1 MTRIM
6 SRATPPSTRRNYD
19 HGRRAEFLCRL
30 ALRLKGYQIL
40 AARYRTPLGEIDIVA
55 ARGNVIAIVEVKAR
69 SSRDRAAA
77 ALSPQ
82 QQARLQRAAQYL
94 LARRPELMHAILR
107 FDLMLVAPR
116 RWPEHIPSAWD
127 GI

>member
-1 MTRIM
+1 M
-6 SRATPPSTRRNYD
+6 AHPDRRNYD
-19 HGRRAEFLCRL
+19 HGRQAEFLCRL

-55 ARGNVIAIVEVKAR
+55 ARGGTIAVVEVKAR

-94 LARRPELMHAILR
+94 LAQRPELAGATLR
-107 FDLMLVAPR
+107 FDLMLVTPR